1 MHVLHFYKTYRPDSM
16 GGVEEL
22 IGQVCSGASKRGV
35 TSEVLTVSRDTSSV
49 DFGDHVHH
57 RAKVDLQMA
66 SSPFSMAAFRRF
78 AELARRADLIH
89 YHFPWPFMD
98 VVHFA
103 TRSGKPSLVTYHA
116 DITRQKFL
124 LQAYKPLQKRFL
136 RDVDRIVA
144 TSPNYLETS
153 PVLRQ
158 YKDKVEVIPIGLD
171 EHRYPR
177 PDPARV
183 AYWRE
188 QVGPKFF
195 LFVGNLRYYKGLHV
209 LLDAL
214 AGTSMKA
221 VIIGAGP
228 VEGELKAQATRL
240 SLGEENLRFVG
251 AVPDEDK
258 VALLSLCYGLV
269 FPSHLRSEA
278 FGISLVEGAMF
289 GKPLISTEI
298 GTGTS
303 FVNLADTT
311 GLVVPPSDPA
321 AFRGAMQKLWDAPEL
336 ASRLGQ
342 QARQRFEQHL
352 TSEQMVGRYVDL
364 YQRLVG
370 KARS

>member
-35 TSEVLTVSRDTSSV
+35 TSEVLTVSTDTSSV

-57 RAKVDLQMA
+57 RAKVDLQVA

-78 AELARRADLIH
+78 ADLAKRADVIH

-103 TRSGKPSLVTYHA
+103 TRSGKPALVTYHA

-124 LQAYKPLQKRFL
+124 LQAYKPLQRRFL
-136 RDVDRIVA
+136 SAVDRIVA

-171 EHRYPR
+171 ERRYPA
-177 PDPARV
+177 PDPARI
-183 AYWRE
+183 AYWRDR
-188 QVGPKFF
+188 VGPKFF

-214 AGTSMKA
+214 SGSSMKA

-228 VEGELKAQATRL
+228 VENDLKAQAARL
-240 SLGEENLRFVG
+240 ALGDRAIFVG

-258 VALLSLCYGLV
+258 VALLSLCHGLT
-269 FPSHLRSEA
+269 FPSHLRAEA

-303 FVNLADTT
+303 FVNIANET
-311 GLVVPPSDPA
+311 GLIVPPEDPA
-321 AFRGAMQKLWDAPEL
+321 AFRGAMTTLWDDPER
-336 ASRLGQ
+336 AAVLGRN
-342 QARQRFEQHL
+342 ARARFERNL
-352 TSEQMVGRYVDL
+352 TSDQMIERYVDL
-364 YQRLVG
+364 YRRL
-370 KARS
+370 ARNDRT

>member
-1 MHVLHFYKTYRPDSM
+1 M

-22 IGQVCSGASKRGV
+22 IGQVCSGASKRGLS
-35 TSEVLTVSRDTSSV
+35 SEVLTVSPDTTSV

-57 RAKVDLQMA
+57 RAKVDLQLA
-66 SSPFSMAAFRRF
+66 SSPFSMAAFGRF
-78 AELARRADLIH
+78 AELAKRADVIH

-103 TRSGKPSLVTYHA
+103 TRTGKPSLVTYHA

-153 PVLRQ
+153 PVLQQ

-171 EHRYPR
+171 EQRYPL
-177 PDPARV
+177 PDPERI

-188 QVGPKFF
+188 RVGEKFF

-228 VEGELKAQATRL
+228 VERDLKAQAARL
-240 SLGEENLRFVG
+240 ALGENLHFVG

-258 VALLSLCYGLV
+258 VALLSLCYGLT
-269 FPSHLRSEA
+269 FPSHLRAEA

-303 FVNLADTT
+303 FVNIADTT
-311 GLVVPPSDPA
+311 GLVVPPSNPV
-321 AFRGAMQKLWDAPEL
+321 AFRDAMAKLWDSPEY
-336 ASRLGQ
+336 AVKLGH
-342 QARQRFEQHL
+342 QARQRFERNL
-352 TSEQMVGRYVDL
+352 TSEQMVERYVDL
-364 YQRLVG
+364 YQRL
-370 KARS
+370 ARKDRT